1 MHRSLVCKLKIVC
14 EHLHNVMFEPTKYCM
29 ADTQTYTLLVLT
41 RNSFRIKTKVS
52 FKL

>member
-1 MHRSLVCKLKIVC
+1 MCKSLICKLKIVC
-14 EHLHNVMFEPTKYCM
+14 EHLHNVMFESTKYCM
-29 ADTQTYTLLVLT
+29 ADTQTYTLLVLA

>member
-14 EHLHNVMFEPTKYCM
+14 EHLHNVIYEPTKYCLI
-29 ADTQTYTLLVLT
+29 DTQTYTLLVLA